1 MLLCLRA
8 CEYDRANKQ
17 DYCTISTRG
26 MTRFR
31 ADDDTEFIE
40 LNEWQ
45 QELTSFQSLIKV
57 SILAH
62 RVSQGTGRAVCRMCC
77 SCFAHFHED
86 VTLSARSAEDR
97 VHSGSADVQSLQHL
111 NQTPQPDF
119 LFKFVWLN
127 KVFG

>member
-62 RVSQGTGRAVCRMCC
+62 RVSQS

-97 VHSGSADVQSLQHL
+97 VHSGSADVQSLQYL

-119 LFKFVWLN
+119 LFKFGWLN